1 MTKTEALKS
10 CALFKNTADGFINE
24 ILCDPRTEWK
34 TVEAG
39 DTIFCENSGSQP
51 VLCVLASGSLLVFR
65 EHNGARVLLNEIK
78 SAGVVGAASLFGGEY
93 LYSTTVQAKKR
104 CQVLLL
110 RQSQMDE
117 LVRKDGDFA
126 VNYITFLS
134 EKIRFLN
141 NRIASFTSGSALSRL
156 AGYLLSRE
164 QNSVCSVSRT
174 KIASELDIGRASL
187 YRAMDTLTQ
196 SGAISTDGKSI
207 IILDRDKLLSL
218 SREA

>member
-1 MTKTEALKS
+1 MTGTEALKS
-10 CALFKNTADGFINE
+10 CVLFNNTADGFINE

-34 TVEAG
+34 AIEAG
-39 DTIFCENSGSQP
+39 KIIFSENSGSRP

-65 EHNGARVLLNEIK
+65 EHNGVRVLLNEIK
-78 SAGVVGAASLFGGEY
+78 APDVVGAASLFCGEY

-110 RQSQMDE
+110 QQSQMDE

-134 EKIRFLN
+134 DKIRFLN

-156 AGYLLSRE
+156 AGYLLGRE
-164 QNSVCSVSRT
+164 ENGTCSVSRT
-174 KIASELDIGRASL
+174 KLASELDIGRASL